1 MDFFFALLLSAFQI
15 HTFNVVQAS
24 SSLVILNLN
33 IQVWL
38 LDPKKKVFDCFL
50 VHMKE
55 ITINLEEYE
64 LQEKKG

>member
-15 HTFNVVQAS
+15 HTFNVAQAS

-55 ITINLEEYE
+55 IKINLEEYE